1 MQHETELDPDF
12 KTLVIAFLIA
22 KRDGRSQAAAI
33 RKSAR
38 RLRDSTKNVELH
50 GLLKQLIKADDDTNV
65 VQALV
70 ITHNRLIGDG
80 FIDGRVING

>member
-1 MQHETELDPDF
+1 MQHKTELDPDF
-12 KTLVIAFLIA
+12 KTLLIAFLIA
-22 KRDGRSQAAAI
+22 KREGRSQAAAI

-38 RLRDSTKNVELH
+38 RLRDSTKNTDLY
-50 GLLKQLIKADDDTNV
+50 GLLKQLIKADDDKNV

-80 FIDGRVING
+80 FIDGEVIK